1 MTQPISITH
10 EGGICYEDTYN
21 HSLNFFSKAGSLF
34 TKKGSF
40 YGGEASALDLF
51 KPAWIADNITAFKLL
66 LWLRD
71 ARGGAGNRSAF
82 RTCLRWVAEQFPEW
96 VYANLSWIPMVGR
109 WDDLRTLFSTDV
121 GSEAA
126 KLWVHAIR
134 HEDILAA
141 KWADRSDKLLQGA
154 LNLNEANLRR
164 LLASIRKNSIVE
176 HKMCTKDWSS
186 IEYKKVP
193 SVAMARYTK
202 AFGRNDAERFA
213 EYKAALEKGETK
225 VNAGALFP
233 HDCVRTVKNGDS
245 TIADAQF
252 EALPNYMENSGE
264 RAVVI
269 CDTSGS
275 MATAVS
281 GSIQAVDIS
290 QALALYCSLKIGKDS
305 PFYKK
310 FIAFCSEGEFKSW
323 ENMTFSQAVKNKTIF
338 NGAVGSTRIDK
349 ALDLIL
355 SSALHWNVKQENMP
369 TALIIVSDMQFSQGG
384 VSGGEKQLT
393 EVQKCLSKW
402 SAAGYNIPKI
412 IYWNTAGYAGS
423 VETKYGK
430 NIALVSG
437 FSPSILKA
445 IFEGDDLTPEGVMRA
460 AIKKYGINIPA

>member
-1 MTQPISITH
+1 MVQPLMKTNEKAQQYDHSF
-10 EGGICYEDTYN
+10 N
-21 HSLNFFSKAGSLF
+21 HCLEFFSKAGSLME
-34 TKKGSF
+34 KKKAF
-40 YGGEASALDLF
+40 YGNEATALELF

-109 WDDLRTLFSTDV
+109 WDDLRTLFGTNV

-126 KLWVHAIR
+126 KLWAHAIR

-202 AFGRNDAERFA
+202 AFGRNDTDRFEA
-213 EYKAALEKGETK
+213 YKAALVKGETT
-225 VNAGALFP
+225 VNASVLFP
-233 HDCVRTVKNGDS
+233 HDCVRTVKFGDS
-245 TIADAQF
+245 AIADAQF
-252 EALPNYMENSGE
+252 DTLPNYMENSGE
-264 RAVVI
+264 KAIVI

-275 MATAVS
+275 MESAIS
-281 GSIQAVDIS
+281 GKIAAIDVS
-290 QALALYCSLKIGKDS
+290 QALALYCSAKISPES

-310 FIAFCSEGEFKSW
+310 FIAFCSEGEFKNWNS
-323 ENMTFSQAVKNKTIF
+323 MTFSQAVKSKAIF
-338 NGAVGSTRIDK
+338 NGAVGATRIDK

-355 SSALHWNVKQENMP
+355 NSAVHWNIKPENML
-369 TALIIVSDMQFSQGG
+369 TTLIIVSDMQFTGG
-384 VSGGEKQLT
+384 VAGGERQLT
-393 EVQKCLSKW
+393 EIQKCMFKW
-402 SAAGYNIPKI
+402 RDAGYNIPKI

-423 VETKYGK
+423 VETKYGS

-437 FSPSILKA
+437 FSPSVLKA
-445 IFEGDDLTPEGVMRA
+445 IFNGDDLTPEGVMKA
-460 AIKKYGINIPA
+460 TIKKYEITIPK